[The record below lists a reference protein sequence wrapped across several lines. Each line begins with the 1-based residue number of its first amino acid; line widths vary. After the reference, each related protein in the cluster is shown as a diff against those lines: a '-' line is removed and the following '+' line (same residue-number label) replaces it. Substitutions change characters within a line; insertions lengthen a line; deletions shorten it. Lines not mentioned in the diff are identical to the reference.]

1 MSDELP
7 DKPEPQENKFLEDV
21 SSYKGSVGR
30 GIGCT
35 VLLHLFQLPLA
46 IFIPPIG
53 FFSLIFIGLSQ
64 LIYMIPAFI
73 YFRKQGE
80 TETAQGL
87 IIGAGITFLL
97 NAACTG
103 IVSMLLQ

>member
-7 DKPEPQENKFLEDV
+7 DKSEPPKKEFLEDI
-21 SSYKGSVGR
+21 SSDRGSVASGL
-30 GIGCT
+30 GQT
-35 VLLHLFQLPLA
+35 LLLHLLQ
-46 IFIPPIG
+46 IPMAAVTG
-53 FFSLIFIGLSQ
+53 FFSLFFIGLSQ
-64 LIYMIPAFI
+64 LIYMIPAII
-73 YFRKQGE
+73 YFRKQRE

-103 IVSMLLQ
+103 IVSMLLK